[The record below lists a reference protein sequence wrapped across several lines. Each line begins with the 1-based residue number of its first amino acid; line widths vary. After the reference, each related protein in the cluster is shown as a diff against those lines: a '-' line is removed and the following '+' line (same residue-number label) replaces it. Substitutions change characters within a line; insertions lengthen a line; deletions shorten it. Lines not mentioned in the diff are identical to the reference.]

1 MISKEEAS
9 IIAHEH
15 IEGYILQDYCDEIR
29 SSSSYFPIF
38 WQFTI
43 YHRDQDKNVFE
54 TIICISIYFSTH
66 YYPPFSR
73 FKSK

>member
-54 TIICISIYFSTH
+54 TIICISNKGVVTDWEKRHINEEI
-66 YYPPFSR
+66 
-73 FKSK
+73 